1 MAYIQNVQ
9 TGVEVQPNAAR
20 LETTIYLSQNEN
32 GRKLYIKILGI
43 DSIPSGSVATLSGT
57 KPDGVV
63 YSATGT
69 IDDITV
75 IFNENTQMTA
85 VAGVWDARIKI
96 TSAGNTVATAKVR
109 FVIEPDTVAPGSIP
123 SDSEL
128 EGIIAECQ
136 AYAEEARSSAYGSP
150 LTAATASA
158 MMDTNKVYVYV
169 GEETGYVNGN
179 WYYWDGTAWT
189 SGGIYN
195 AVAVEGLVK
204 SVTGSTLVIR

>member
-1 MAYIQNVQ
+1 M
-9 TGVEVQPNAAR
+9 
-20 LETTIYLSQNEN
+20 
-32 GRKLYIKILGI
+32 
-43 DSIPSGSVATLSGT
+43 
-57 KPDGVV
+57 
-63 YSATGT
+63 

>member
-32 GRKLYIKILGI
+32 GRKLYIKIFGI

-136 AYAEEARSSAYGSP
+136 AYTEEARSSAYGSP